1 MPTPENGSPSC
12 SARKPERP
20 IGGWVAGTGRTDAR
34 ISSTRSAAEEFDTQL
49 AAIACVENV
58 DVVTVGLE
66 TCFDDVPAMRVNKNV
81 VELCDGGRKLF
92 YDARRS
98 EVLQRSSINV
108 CNRATGKTEQRK
120 AVDVGGI
127 AVGNTDL
134 AA

>member
-1 MPTPENGSPSC
+1 MPAPGTGSAAYIS
-12 SARKPERP
+12 RKAERP

-49 AAIACVENV
+49 AALACVEHV

-92 YDARRS
+92 YDARGS
-98 EVLQRSSINV
+98 EVLQRSSI
-108 CNRATGKTEQRK
+108 KDRK
-120 AVDVGGI
+120 STRL
-127 AVGNTDL
+127 NSS
-134 AA
+134 